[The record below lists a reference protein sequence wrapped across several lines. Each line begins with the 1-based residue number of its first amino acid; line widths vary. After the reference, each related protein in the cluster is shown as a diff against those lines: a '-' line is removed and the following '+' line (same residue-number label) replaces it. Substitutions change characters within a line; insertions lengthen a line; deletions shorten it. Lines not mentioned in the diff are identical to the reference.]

1 MQSLLNVL
9 LTRKE
14 KPWSFQKP
22 EMKQTKRTEQK
33 QCTGCYFQIRGIKG
47 SQIMDPTWT
56 IETKEKGVEDR
67 G

>member
-1 MQSLLNVL
+1 
-9 LTRKE
+9 
-14 KPWSFQKP
+14 
-22 EMKQTKRTEQK
+22 MKQTKRTEQK